1 MWYSAG
7 LILKIETE
15 TINNPVK
22 SFIGKKQQQQQQQ
35 SVQPFNFPNSLPAT
49 INTKVSKLK
58 QLWPVKDYIDVCCPK
73 TATW

>member
-22 SFIGKKQQQQQQQ
+22 SFIGKKQQQQQQ
-35 SVQPFNFPNSLPAT
+35 
-49 INTKVSKLK
+49 
-58 QLWPVKDYIDVCCPK
+58 
-73 TATW
+73 